1 MKKIFVSIVTLY
13 SLVSAQQTPYD
24 SLYLKSS
31 TYKNLTAMFEL
42 SKLKQADIVMLGNSI
57 TYGGNWNELLGR
69 TDVANRGIG
78 GDNTLGTLHRMKY
91 VYNLK
96 PKVCFIMT
104 GINDIYAD
112 APMEIIFNNYKA
124 IIDTL
129 RLHKIT
135 PIIQSTLHVN
145 PKWKRSEEK
154 NKEVTLLNSL
164 LFDYAVKEKITYINV
179 DSILSTNNILNDEY
193 TTDGVH
199 LTAQAYEKWRDLL
212 EPILKKLKL

>member
-1 MKKIFVSIVTLY
+1 MKRILYSIVAFY

-57 TYGGNWNELLGR
+57 TYGGNWNDLLGR
-69 TDVANRGIG
+69 TNVANRGIG

-96 PKVCFIMT
+96 PKVCCIMT

-112 APMEIIFNNYKA
+112 APMETIFNNYKA

-145 PKWKRSEEK
+145 PKWKRADEK
-154 NKEVTLLNSL
+154 NKEVTTLDSL
-164 LFDYAVKEKITYINV
+164 LFDYAVKEKIMYVNV
-179 DSILSTNNILNDEY
+179 DSILSTNGVLNDEY

-199 LTAQAYEKWRDLL
+199 LTPSAYVKWRELL
-212 EPILKKLKL
+212 EPIFQKLKL